1 MEAVKKKNV
10 LNELKKES
18 GENKLI
24 LGTKQTLKMAKADK
38 LDKIY
43 LSNTS
48 PENVRA
54 QDFKKIKA
62 ERLNMNSS
70 ELGKYLGKSF
80 PVAVV
85 GVMKNENIR

>member
-18 GENKLI
+18 GEKKLI
-24 LGTKQTLKMAKADK
+24 LGTKQTLKLAKSNK
-38 LDKIY
+38 LEKIY
-43 LSNTS
+43 LSNTF
-48 PENVRA
+48 PESINS
-54 QDFKKIKA
+54 QEFKKTKV

-85 GVMKNENIR
+85 GVMKNENV

>member
-1 MEAVKKKNV
+1 METVKKKNV

-18 GENKLI
+18 GEKKLI
-24 LGTKQTLKMAKADK
+24 LGTKQTLKLAKSNK
-38 LDKIY
+38 LEKIY
-43 LSNTS
+43 LSNTF
-48 PENVRA
+48 PESINS
-54 QDFKKIKA
+54 QEFKKTKV

-85 GVMKNENIR
+85 GVMKNENV

>member
-1 MEAVKKKNV
+1 METVKKKNV

-18 GENKLI
+18 GEKKLVLGTRETLKLVKANKLE
-24 LGTKQTLKMAKADK
+24 
-38 LDKIY
+38 KIY
-43 LSNTS
+43 LSKTS
-48 PENVRA
+48 PENLKS
-54 QDFKKIKA
+54 QDSRKVKV

-85 GVMKNENIR
+85 GVMKNENVR